1 MKNTIDDGKG
11 ERLVDTD
18 IAAMRRFLQDYPKK
32 MVDLDVLQAAF
43 ASWGYDRFRPAVAAL
58 LDDGSLT
65 DAQGRRA
72 DFRNTVVI
80 MTSNLGAASGCR
92 PGSLRRCR

>member
-1 MKNTIDDGKG
+1 M
-11 ERLVDTD
+11 DTD

-43 ASWGYDRFRPAVAAL
+43 ASWDYDRFRPAVAAL

-65 DAQGRRA
+65 AVRA
-72 DFRNTVVI
+72 GGVSI
-80 MTSNLGAASGCR
+80 SAACRGGSSGCR